1 MIFAAL
7 YLKHRK
13 ATKSNV
19 TIYNLFIQSFT
30 DQSLYGLFFIGY
42 DWKKY
47 TLENDLRIS
56 ECLKIR

>member
-19 TIYNLFIQSFT
+19 TIYNLFNLLS

-56 ECLKIR
+56 ECLKKR

>member
-1 MIFAAL
+1 MIYAAL

-19 TIYNLFIQSFT
+19 TIYNLFNLSLI
-30 DQSLYGLFFIGY
+30 SLYVVFSSKDMTEKI
-42 DWKKY
+42 
-47 TLENDLRIS
+47 LENDPRIP